1 MIYESLSV
9 LTAIALLALMG
20 IGPALV
26 MLPIQSKQ
34 LQYALAVAPML
45 GFVMLEI
52 IGLPLVRY
60 LAPVQHWALLITILL
75 VGISGALVWF
85 WWHSHRNENPFHLGT
100 KALVLPAVVFLICF
114 VVLVSPMI
122 ALGIRYS
129 IFRSNPSDAFTYI
142 SLADSVRLAPWSA
155 LVNAIRF
162 SSENHQALE
171 RLASIS
177 PGALLTARMVGLPIQ
192 LSNMV
197 TLAWFSQIT
206 GLPTYTAYYPYHVM
220 AFLNAYL
227 LGVAW
232 GAVLGL
238 RRIKYAA
245 AAVIALGFWARFV
258 LETDASFEINT
269 IPLMLLTTFAWV
281 QLEVHAS
288 KNLVSPV
295 RVLFAL
301 ALTALLCN
309 YLVFPGL
316 IVVALALFY
325 AVALL
330 RRERPF
336 APLLYHAA
344 TALLVLTFLTVTG
357 QLDMQLL
364 SLAYLVGAIELQRT
378 FEPTVWNLWR
388 ANGLSAVWGMG
399 TESLLGAQRALVRL
413 PLAILSNFYALFL
426 SAILILAGWIAF
438 FRSRR
443 IAEQIL
449 FAVLTAGLVL
459 AAWSFVGDNLR
470 ASGKAFSYIYPYVIL
485 GVAVA
490 AGSIGTMAPRFER
503 PVYAGVTL
511 WFVIQFILGAA
522 LPFTGAF
529 SRVFSYSKRAE
540 AYDLTPITRVLDSNP
555 PALLYV
561 AVPRTSGWEFAY
573 YTSLVLGRYPAHF
586 SGGLVMD
593 NSMAV
598 RNFWQ
603 SEPNTAPD
611 YAVVLKSADIIG
623 SAQLGERL
631 AETRDLV
638 LYRLRSNALNALQA
652 QENVLRTDDSSRRP
666 FEHAMPLRFGVRQEP
681 NR

>member
-9 LTAIALLALMG
+9 LLAMLVLGLVG
-20 IGPALV
+20 IGPALQLV
-26 MLPIQSKQ
+26 PIQPNQ
-34 LQYALAVAPML
+34 VRFALAISPIL
-45 GFVMLEI
+45 GFVILEI

-60 LAPVQHWALLITILL
+60 LAPVQTWALPVTILL
-75 VGISGALVWF
+75 IGISVALGWF
-85 WWHSHRNENPFHLGT
+85 WWRTHRAANPVHLDT
-100 KALVLPAVVFLICF
+100 SSLALPAAVFMACYAVLI
-114 VVLVSPMI
+114 SPML
-122 ALGIRYS
+122 ALGIQYS

-142 SLADSVRLAPWSA
+142 SLADSVRQVPWSV
-155 LVNAIRF
+155 LVNGIRF
-162 SSENHQALE
+162 SSENYPALE
-171 RLASIS
+171 HLASIS

-206 GLPTYTAYYPYHVM
+206 GLPTYAAYYPYHVM

-269 IPLMLLTTFAWV
+269 IPLMLLTTFAWL
-281 QLEVHAS
+281 QLEEHAS
-288 KNLVSPV
+288 NKLISPA

-316 IVVALALFY
+316 IVVAFMLFY
-325 AVALL
+325 VVALL
-330 RRERPF
+330 RRERSWTS
-336 APLLYHAA
+336 LLYHAV
-344 TALLVLTFLTVTG
+344 TALLVLILLTVTG
-357 QLDMQLL
+357 QLDIQLQ
-364 SLAYLVGAIELQRT
+364 SLVYIIGAIELQRA
-378 FEPTVWNLWR
+378 FEPTVWNMWR
-388 ANGLSAVWGMG
+388 ANGLNAVWGMG

-413 PLAILSNFYALFL
+413 PLAIASNLFALFL
-426 SAILILAGWIAF
+426 SALLILAGWIAF

-443 IAEQIL
+443 TAEQVL
-449 FAVLTAGLVL
+449 FAVLTAGL
-459 AAWSFVGDNLR
+459 AFAGWSLGGGNLR
-470 ASGKAFSYIYPYVIL
+470 ASGKAFSYVYPYVIL

-490 AGSIGTMAPRFER
+490 AGSVSTIAPRFER
-503 PVYAGVTL
+503 PLYAGVTF
-511 WFVIQFILGAA
+511 WFVIQIALGAV

-529 SRVFSYSKRAE
+529 SRVFNYSKRAE
-540 AYDLTPITRVLDSNP
+540 AYDLAPITRVLDANP
-555 PALLYV
+555 PGLLYV

-586 SGGLVMD
+586 SSGLVMD

-598 RNFWQ
+598 QNFWQ
-603 SEPNTAPD
+603 SEPTTAPD

-623 SAQLGERL
+623 SAQLGEQL

-638 LYRLRSNALNALQA
+638 LYRLGPDALNALRT
-652 QENVLRTDDSSRRP
+652 QENALRTDDHSRRP
-666 FEHAMPLRFGVRQEP
+666 FEHRMPLRFGVQEL